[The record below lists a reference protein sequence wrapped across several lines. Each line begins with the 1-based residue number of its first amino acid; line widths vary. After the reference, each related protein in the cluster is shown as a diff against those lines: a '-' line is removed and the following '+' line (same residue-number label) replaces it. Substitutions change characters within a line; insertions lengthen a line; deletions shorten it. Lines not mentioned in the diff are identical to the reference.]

1 MHIVDDAHDKDATR
15 NDIHKRIES
24 YVQAVRSGYINAL
37 EAMCINQQDL
47 DGGIDPSTSITIT
60 EALGRIASA
69 GDTDLTKYRALV
81 RFLPAPLVLALKG
94 SYA

>member
-1 MHIVDDAHDKDATR
+1 MSMTPTTR
-15 NDIHKRIES
+15 T
-24 YVQAVRSGYINAL
+24 QL
-37 EAMCINQQDL
+37 EMTFTRDSKVMSKLFGQGILEVMCINQQDL
-47 DGGIDPSTSITIT
+47 DGGIEPSTSITIT
-60 EALGRIASA
+60 EALGRIASV